1 MIKETLETEGWQ
13 VEGCADGAE
22 ALERITSDAH
32 YDLLLLAYEL
42 PGLNGIEL
50 LQQARVLAHRRG
62 MPIVV
67 LSGTA
72 VEEQVMPAG
81 ADAFLRKP
89 EDVSSV
95 VETIAQLLNP
105 AED

>member
-1 MIKETLETEGWQ
+1 MIKETLENEGWQ
-13 VEGCADGAE
+13 VEACADGAE

-32 YDLLLLAYEL
+32 YDLLLLDYDL

-50 LQQARVLAHRRG
+50 LQQARVLAHRRAI
-62 MPIVV
+62 PVIV

-72 VEEQVMPAG
+72 VEEAVMRAG

-89 EDVSSV
+89 EDISSV
-95 VETIAQLLNP
+95 VEAITHLLSS
-105 AED
+105 AKD